1 VTIQNKQER
10 GEKEVYKVFDVPG
23 GYQIFWCPSAP
34 IHYNDRIPYNGKIYS
49 KKQAAYRRNKQLNE
63 QLKAPKSGKESAVV

>member
-1 VTIQNKQER
+1 M
-10 GEKEVYKVFDVPG
+10 YKVYEVEG

-34 IHYNDRIPYNGKIYS
+34 MHYQDRIPHDDRVYS

-63 QLKAPKSGKESAVV
+63 QLKATKSEKEGIA